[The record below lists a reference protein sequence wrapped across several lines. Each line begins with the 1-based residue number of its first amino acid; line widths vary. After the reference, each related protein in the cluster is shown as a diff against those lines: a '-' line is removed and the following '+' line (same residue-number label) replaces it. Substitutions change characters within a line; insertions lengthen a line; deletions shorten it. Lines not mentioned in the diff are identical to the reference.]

1 MKSKDDLVLHDDW
14 SVLVSFLPYG
24 WKEKAKELGALRR
37 CRRFAD
43 AEPLLRTLL
52 IHLADG
58 CSLRETAVRAEE
70 GGIAAVSD
78 VALLKRLKAAGEW
91 MRWMAC
97 GLMDRWSGKPPS
109 AVLNNRL
116 RIRLIDGS
124 LVQEPGST
132 GSSWRVHYSIQLP
145 SLQCD
150 EVHVE
155 GPKTG
160 ESFKRFAVQE
170 GDLLVAD
177 RGFAHHEGIAHV
189 LNGGGDLLVRLSLTS
204 LILEGEDGKA
214 FPLLAN
220 LRSLSGTRIGDWD
233 VWLRKGESVIAGRVC
248 AIKKSREAAERARRH
263 TYRDSNRKGHTVR
276 PQTLESAEYTFVFTT
291 VDRGRLKAADI
302 LELYRGRW
310 QIEMAFKRLK
320 SSIAIGHLKKTDLEA
335 AKALIHGKLL
345 VAFLIEA
352 LLTAAEK
359 FSPWGYHIGEETQE
373 NQIPVEGNVLDAS
386 PG

>member
-1 MKSKDDLVLHDDW
+1 MKSKDNWILQDDW
-14 SVLVSFLPYG
+14 SVLVTFLPCG

-58 CSLRETAVRAEE
+58 CSLRETVVRAEE
-70 GGIAAVSD
+70 GQIATVSD

-91 MRWMAC
+91 MRWMAR
-97 GLMDRWSGKPPS
+97 GLMDCWSWKSPP
-109 AVLNNRL
+109 AILNNKL
-116 RIRLIDGS
+116 RIRLVDGS

-132 GSSWRVHYSIQLP
+132 GSSWRIHYSIQLP

-160 ESFKRFAVQE
+160 ESFKRFAVQK

-177 RGFAHHEGIAHV
+177 RGFAHRDGIAHV
-189 LNGGGDLLVRLSLTS
+189 VSSGGDVLVRLSLTS
-204 LILEGEDGKA
+204 LTLEGEDGA
-214 FPLLAN
+214 PFPLLAN
-220 LRSLSGTRIGDWD
+220 LRGLSNIRIGDWD

-248 AIKKSREAAERARRH
+248 AIKKSRAAAERARRH
-263 TYRDSNRKGHTVR
+263 AYRDSNRKGHAIR

-310 QIEMAFKRLK
+310 QIEMVFKRLK
-320 SSIAIGHLKKTDLEA
+320 SIIAIGHLKKTDLEA
-335 AKALIHGKLL
+335 AKAWIHGKLL
-345 VAFLIEA
+345 VVFLIEA
-352 LLTAAEK
+352 LLAAAEK
-359 FSPWGYHIGEETQE
+359 FSPWGYYIGMETQE
-373 NQIPVEGNVLDAS
+373 NQIFVEGDVLDAS
-386 PG
+386 PC